1 MCVSLCTAELTI
13 SGPEQYAARVEWTLI
28 SVGPSVGRVAHR
40 VARAAVVSVLAG
52 GLAACTSQ
60 SQGFAG
66 AALQELSVGYV
77 AAGNLEELRRTLTT
91 EPLVYTRSDGEYEPG
106 LAADWLISDD
116 GLTVTLTLVSD
127 ATFHDGVSL
136 SSEIVKGLLDA
147 ARHDPRQLQNNPSLA
162 DIDAV
167 DTVGENVI
175 RLRFRQGGYLRL
187 EGLSMRVV
195 RDVDDTL
202 VGTGP
207 FMVQDQSRDAMTLT
221 ANSAYRRGK
230 PAIDVIHVVT
240 YPTVRTA
247 WVAMMRQEVDFLVEV
262 PNRAQDFVSAA
273 SDVDVFLV
281 NRPYATVIGF
291 NVDRGPFADNRVRK
305 ALNYGVDRRAVIDRA
320 LGGNGRPASGISTEH
335 WAFRE
340 GERTYTFDPQLA
352 DGLLTEAGYGQL
364 NRSISSSG
372 EVSRPAR
379 LRFTCLVRE
388 NSAFDETVALIVQRQ
403 LFDIGVDMQIE
414 ALDLPSLFDRI
425 DRQDYE
431 AVLRPQNL
439 SRSLS
444 RLYSLWHSAQPYAV
458 PGYTVADDALDA
470 LKEATSRE
478 DVQRAAG
485 RFQTILHENPPA
497 LFLVDDLQAR
507 ALSRRFVVPAEPGLD
522 VVETIWQWR
531 VREPAD

>member
-1 MCVSLCTAELTI
+1 MV
-13 SGPEQYAARVEWTLI
+13 
-28 SVGPSVGRVAHR
+28 SVGRSVGHVGQVGR
-40 VARAAVVSVLAG
+40 GIVRAAVIAVLAG
-52 GLAACTSQ
+52 ALAACG
-60 SQGFAG
+60 SQGQDSG
-66 AALQELSVGYV
+66 DAAPQELSIGYV

-106 LAADWLISDD
+106 LAEDWSIGDD

-127 ATFHDGVSL
+127 ATFHDGVAL

-147 ARHDPRQLQNNPSLA
+147 AKRDPRQIQNNPPLA
-162 DIDAV
+162 EIDAV
-167 DTVGENVI
+167 DAVGERVV
-175 RLRFRQGGYLRL
+175 RLHFKQGSYLRL
-187 EGLSMRVV
+187 EGLSMRVE
-195 RDVDDTL
+195 RDVDGTL

-207 FMVQDQSRDAMTLT
+207 FIVQDQTRDSMTLT
-221 ANSAYRRGK
+221 ASSVYRRGR
-230 PAIDVIHVVT
+230 PAIDVVHVET

-273 SDVDVFLV
+273 SDVDVFLA

-291 NVDRGPFADNRVRK
+291 NVDRAPFTDNRVRK

-320 LGGNGRPASGISTEH
+320 LGGNGRPTSGISTEH

-352 DGLLTEAGYGQL
+352 DGLLTEAGYGRP
-364 NRSISSSG
+364 NRSLSSSG
-372 EVSRPAR
+372 EVGRPAR

-388 NSAFDETVALIVQRQ
+388 NSAFDETIALIVQRQ

-414 ALDLPSLFDRI
+414 ALDLPSLVDRI
-425 DRQDYE
+425 NRRDYE
-431 AVLRPQNL
+431 AVLRPQNT

-444 RLYSLWHSAQPYAV
+444 RLYSLWHSSQPYAV
-458 PGYTVADDALDA
+458 PGYTMVDDALDA
-470 LKEATSRE
+470 LNEATSRE
-478 DVQRAAG
+478 DVQHAAG
-485 RFQTILHENPPA
+485 KFQTILHENPPA

-507 ALSRRFVVPAEPGLD
+507 ALSRRFVVPDEPGRD

-531 VREPAD
+531 LREPTD